1 MISLEEY
8 LGHKID
14 LDLERATRTW
24 LIDHPKYNTFEH
36 HSIVDTNENDSLYQL
51 FKIPKKILYSR
62 EFLDECYSNKNSNW
76 VDGSLKRQI
85 EECKKL

>member
-1 MISLEEY
+1 MSKISLEEY

-24 LIDHPKYNTFEH
+24 LIDHPVYNTNEH
-36 HSIVDTNENDSLYQL
+36 HDIVDTNENDSLWPL
-51 FKIPKKILYSR
+51 SKKVLYSK
-62 EFLDECYSNKNSNW
+62 EFLDECYSDKNPNW

-85 EECKKL
+85 EE

>member
-1 MISLEEY
+1 MSKISLEEY

-24 LIDHPKYNTFEH
+24 LIDHPVYNTNEH
-36 HSIVDTNENDSLYQL
+36 HDIVDTNENDSLWPL
-51 FKIPKKILYSR
+51 SKKVLYSK
-62 EFLDECYSNKNSNW
+62 EFLDECYSDKNPNW